1 MTVNVCRFSETTR
14 KDVFTDKGAYYG
26 RVTDIGLDM
35 DRFKV
40 KSLVIDAVKGSHLA
54 SIVGDKKGVVVPYSI
69 VKSVGDIIIIKHVTP
84 VVSEP
89 EEEVMEETVQNVPA

>member
-1 MTVNVCRFSETTR
+1 MVANVCNFSETAR
-14 KDVFTDKGAYYG
+14 KDVFTDKGVYYG
-26 RVTDIGLDM
+26 RVTDISLDL

-40 KSLVIDAVKGSHLA
+40 KALIVDAVRGSHLA

-84 VVSEP
+84 VSADREEP
-89 EEEVMEETVQNVPA
+89 AEEAMA